1 MSACKDILHDHLAD
15 CPIVAILRGI
25 TPDEVVPIG
34 RALIGAGV
42 GIIEIPLNSPAPFES
57 IHRLAQEVGKQALVG
72 AGTVLTISDV
82 AKVKEAGGQLVV
94 SPNTD
99 VAVIAATVQADMVS
113 IPGFFTP
120 TEAFAAI
127 HAGAS
132 ALKLFPA
139 EAASPAVIKA
149 QRAVLPTSTPLLVV
163 GGVQADDVTA
173 WLSAGANGF
182 GLGGALYRP
191 GQSASDVFAQAQSF
205 VKALLLAD
213 AK

>member
-1 MSACKDILHDHLAD
+1 MSAHYETFHNHLSA

-34 RALIGAGV
+34 YALIKAGIR
-42 GIIEIPLNSPAPFES
+42 IIEIPLNSPYPFES
-57 IHRLAQEVGKQALVG
+57 IHRLAKDVGNQALVG
-72 AGTVLTISDV
+72 AGTVLSITDV
-82 AKVKEAGGQLVV
+82 GKVKEAGGQLVV

-99 VAVIAATVQADMVS
+99 VAVIAATVKADMVS

-120 TEAFAAI
+120 TEAFAAV
-127 HAGAS
+127 HAGAH
-132 ALKLFPA
+132 AIKLFPA

-149 QRAVLPTSTPLLVV
+149 QRAVLPTQTPLMVV
-163 GGVQADDVTA
+163 GGVQAHDVAA

-191 GQSASDVFAQAQSF
+191 GQSASLVFEKAASF
-205 VKALLLAD
+205 VKALSLAHTT
-213 AK
+213 

>member
-1 MSACKDILHDHLAD
+1 MSACNDILHDHLSE

-34 RALIGAGV
+34 QALIGAGV
-42 GIIEIPLNSPAPFES
+42 RIIEIPLNSPAPFES
-57 IHRLAQEVGKQALVG
+57 IHRLAQDVGKRALVG
-72 AGTVLTISDV
+72 AGTVLTVSDV

-99 VAVIAATVQADMVS
+99 VAVITATVQADMVS

-120 TEAFAAI
+120 TEAYAAI
-127 HAGAS
+127 HAGAN
-132 ALKLFPA
+132 AIKLFPA

-149 QRAVLPTSTPLLVV
+149 QRAVLPIHIPVLVV
-163 GGVQADDVTA
+163 GGVQAEDVPD

-182 GLGGALYRP
+182 GLGGALYHP
-191 GQSASDVFAQAQSF
+191 GQSASHVAEQAARF
-205 VKALLLAD
+205 VKAIDLAGT
-213 AK
+213 K

>member
-1 MSACKDILHDHLAD
+1 MSVYNDIFQDHLSE

-25 TPDEVVPIG
+25 TPNEVVPIG
-34 RALIGAGV
+34 HALIKAGIR
-42 GIIEIPLNSPAPFES
+42 IIEIPLNSPFPFES
-57 IHRLAQEVGKQALVG
+57 IHRLAKDVGKQALVG

-120 TEAFAAI
+120 TEAFSAI

-149 QRAVLPTSTPLLVV
+149 QRAVLPIQIPLFVV
-163 GGVQADDVTA
+163 GGVQADDVAA

-191 GQSASDVFAQAQSF
+191 GQSASHVYEQAQSF